1 MHLTMNFVVQRV
13 ALLISYLSD
22 ENYMKQETKPEM
34 LYSYL
39 GNTGLKVSRLG
50 FGAWVTFGIQVNE
63 SLAYDLM
70 KVYIDVVYRI
80 DCI

>member
-1 MHLTMNFVVQRV
+1 
-13 ALLISYLSD
+13 
-22 ENYMKQETKPEM
+22 M
-34 LYSYL
+34 LYNYL

-70 KVYIDVVYRI
+70 KVLKSYLIVNRLLQRMVLTILIMLKLTIMDQLKKLWVE
-80 DCI
+80 C

>member
-1 MHLTMNFVVQRV
+1 
-13 ALLISYLSD
+13 
-22 ENYMKQETKPEM
+22 M

-70 KVYIDVVYRI
+70 KVYIGVVYRI